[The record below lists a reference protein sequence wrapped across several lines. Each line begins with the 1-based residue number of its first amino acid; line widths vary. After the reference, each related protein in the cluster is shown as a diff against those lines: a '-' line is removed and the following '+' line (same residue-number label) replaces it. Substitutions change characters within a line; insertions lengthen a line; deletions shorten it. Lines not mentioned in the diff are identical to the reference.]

1 MNKYFY
7 SAWFYS
13 IPWDPFKRLPW
24 DSFKRLPW
32 IIDHHDGVP
41 HIASFILII

>member
-1 MNKYFY
+1 MNKYVY
-7 SAWFYS
+7 GAWFYS
-13 IPWDPFKRLPW
+13 IPW